1 MDFCPNL
8 EAVQCSVCQWGW
20 AGILDP
26 ASLHFSSS
34 MCKRVSWM
42 SSVRELLDSWAHYSP
57 SVPVISTD
65 PSLIRPE
72 IGIWIMAMRYL
83 TQGNSHRNRDSER
96 WGVVRETG
104 ERERSSVLG
113 PSQQGPDTVTLFI
126 LNIF

>member
-1 MDFCPNL
+1 
-8 EAVQCSVCQWGW
+8 
-20 AGILDP
+20 
-26 ASLHFSSS
+26 
-34 MCKRVSWM
+34 M
-42 SSVRELLDSWAHYSP
+42 SSVRELLDSCAHYSP

-72 IGIWIMAMRYL
+72 IGIWIMAMRSEI

-126 LNIF
+126 LNSFSELESTVSNSVPQ